1 VTEGEALLYH
11 AGPNSINGEIADQ
24 LIPRVAVSGENMKT
38 VAFTKMEDSTKEEYE
53 FLDKL
58 EEEYREG
65 LADRLLHGL
74 QQLEHSLSG
83 YQISR
88 LDHVLQGAT
97 RAYRADESEEMIL
110 AVLLHDI
117 GDELAPYSHSEM
129 AAAILRPFVS
139 EKLYWIVKQHGLF
152 QMYYYA
158 HFCGGDR
165 NVRDKFKDHQ
175 WYQDAI
181 DFCARYDQNC
191 FDPDYDSEPLEFFEP
206 LIRKLVAA
214 PQMDNEEH
222 TARYGTA

>member
-1 VTEGEALLYH
+1 MVRLQGNR
-11 AGPNSINGEIADQ
+11 P
-24 LIPRVAVSGENMKT
+24 VSTISGGTMEQ
-38 VAFTKMEDSTKEEYE
+38 VSFIKMEEGTKEEYE
-53 FLDKL
+53 FLDAL
-58 EEEYREG
+58 EGEYKAG
-65 LADRLLHGL
+65 LADRLIHAL

-83 YQISR
+83 YRITR

-97 RAYRADESEEMIL
+97 RAYRANESEEMIL
-110 AVLLHDI
+110 TVLLHDI

-165 NVRDKFKDHQ
+165 NARDKFRDHE

-181 DFCARYDQNC
+181 DFCANYDQNC
-191 FDPDYDSEPLEFFEP
+191 FDPEYDSKPLEFFEP
-206 LIRKLVAA
+206 LLRKLVAA
-214 PQMDNEEH
+214 PKQEDQEQV
-222 TARYGTA
+222 ARYGTA